1 MINHYT
7 PIGFPDAEDGHDV
20 WKMLTESGKELLW
33 LENFRSMLYRDP
45 SGLEI
50 WMNQDEDGN
59 TICAEPYFYGS
70 THTVRLDEI
79 RANPWEDGTGYAQAW
94 HGGDGEEDG
103 YPFIFEIPV
112 FAYCRPEWAGSS
124 RQVRLAAFA
133 ESLECYADEAAYEAA
148 NSDEAPMFAAAQS
161 FIPVGMFRD
170 DLDEGKRA
178 SAHARI
184 SGIVR
189 TAETRTNTVSGCPF
203 YHCTIESYGGT
214 WAAVIPPELLPEP
227 PQAGNVLT
235 GIFWL
240 TGIPE

>member
-1 MINHYT
+1 MTNHYT
-7 PIGFPDAEDGHDV
+7 AIGFPDAEDGHDV

-33 LENFRSMLYRDP
+33 LEDFRSMLYRDP

-50 WMNQDEDGN
+50 WMNQDEDGSAM
-59 TICAEPYFYGS
+59 CAEPYFYGS
-70 THTVRLDEI
+70 LHTVRLDEI

-112 FAYCRPEWAGSS
+112 IAYCRPEQAGSI
-124 RQVRLAAFA
+124 QKVRLTAFA
-133 ESLECYADEAAYEAA
+133 ESVQHYADEAATAEEEFSY
-148 NSDEAPMFAAAQS
+148 AAQS
-161 FIPVGMFRD
+161 FIPVGMFQNSGNESERPT
-170 DLDEGKRA
+170 
-178 SAHARI
+178 SHAQI

-189 TAETRTNTVSGCPF
+189 AAETRTNTVSGCPF